1 LAKKYRL
8 QCKCK
13 GGSLIQGGYNK
24 ANKGGVTM
32 GRSCKCKV
40 SNTRL
45 SKKTTETNIEWVSI
59 HG

>member
-1 LAKKYRL
+1 MVKKYRF

-13 GGSLIQGGYNK
+13 GGSTILGGYAK

-40 SNTRL
+40 KNSPL